1 MPARFRD
8 RCEFHWALLY
18 GFTALFCRSII
29 RTQTMKQSILIK
41 GGTIVTMDQHDSIVQ
56 GDLLIRDGRITN
68 LGAATV
74 TADVV
79 IDARDCAVLPG
90 FIQTHIHLCQTLFR
104 GAADDLAL
112 IDWLKKRV
120 WPMEAAHNADSVRAA
135 TRLGIA
141 ELIKGGTTCALT
153 METVN
158 HTEEVFRVVEASG
171 FRATVGKCMMDKG
184 DAVPAE
190 LHEQLEASISE
201 SLALLEKWHGKAAG
215 RIRYCFAPRFAI
227 SCTSALLSRV
237 AELAREHGVMVHTH
251 ASENPTECELVERET
266 GMRNIAYLDSLGLT
280 GPHVA
285 LAHCVHVDDN
295 EIRILERTH
304 TNVVH
309 CPSSNLKLG
318 SGIAPIKDLLDQRVA
333 VSLGAD
339 GAACNNRLDMF
350 TEMRT
355 AALLQK
361 ALHGPEVLP
370 AVQVL
375 RLATIEGARALG
387 LAAEIGSLEAGK
399 RADVTVISLAGLHT
413 TPQPVDVISAVV
425 YAAQPADVQ
434 TVVIDGQVVMRDRK
448 LLSLDEV
455 DVIEQANREGDLLR
469 QRSERLCTV

>member
-1 MPARFRD
+1 MA
-8 RCEFHWALLY
+8 
-18 GFTALFCRSII
+18 SIV
-29 RTQTMKQSILIK
+29 IK
-41 GGTIVTMDQHDSIVQ
+41 NGSLVTMNAANSIVQ
-56 GDLLIRDGRITN
+56 GELLIVDGKI
-68 LGAATV
+68 AAV
-74 TADVV
+74 GGNGHAADVT
-79 IDARDCAVLPG
+79 IDAADCAVIPG
-90 FIQTHIHLCQTLFR
+90 FVQTHIHLCQTIFR

-120 WPMEAAHNADSVRAA
+120 WPMEAAHSAA
-135 TRLGIA
+135 SIAASARLGIA

-158 HTEEVFRVVEASG
+158 HTAEVFRVVEESG

-184 DAVPAE
+184 DEVPLALQE
-190 LHEQLEASISE
+190 ETARSIDD
-201 SLALLEKWHGKAAG
+201 SLALLDEWHGRADG

-227 SCTSALLSRV
+227 SCTRELLEKV
-237 AELAREHGVMVHTH
+237 ARLARERGVMIHTH
-251 ASENPTECELVERET
+251 ASENRTECEIVESDT

-285 LAHCVHVDDN
+285 LAHCVHLSED
-295 EIRILERTH
+295 EIDMLAVSK

-318 SGIAPIKDLLDQRVA
+318 SGIAPIAKLLDRDIS

-370 AVQVL
+370 ANRVL
-375 RLATIEGARALG
+375 RMATIDGARALG
-387 LAAEIGSLEAGK
+387 LDGEIGSLEVGK
-399 RADVTVISLAGLHT
+399 RADVAIVRMNGLHM
-413 TPQPVDVISAVV
+413 TPAAEVVSSLV
-425 YAAQPADVQ
+425 YAAEATDVD
-434 TVVIDGQVVMRDRK
+434 TVVIDGQLVMRDGK
-448 LLSLDEV
+448 LLTLDES
-455 DVIEQANREGDLLR
+455 DVVARANAEAKALMNRA
-469 QRSERLCTV
+469 